1 MTLLET
7 EVEIEVRCYK
17 CSSENG
23 NFLNTKWLKK
33 DDKQMKTLFPNLT
46 FADSV
51 WVETKE
57 QADYLEVSFENLAD
71 LGYEVFLCYS

>member
-1 MTLLET
+1 MTNMTLLET
-7 EVEIEVRCYK
+7 EVEIRVRYY
-17 CSSENG
+17 SNLTGE
-23 NFLNTKWLKK
+23 FLTEKQVNK
-33 DDKQMKTLFPNLT
+33 DLTETQALFPNLT

-71 LGYEVFLCYS
+71 LGYEVFLC